1 MKRNWIKIIAVV
13 FALNVCFQVNGQS
26 TDTAAVI
33 AAREEAEERYKKM
46 FSAIEELQA
55 AQVLFK
61 KRLDELEAR
70 LNEIQQGLSR
80 LTNNLATRAEI
91 IALGEKLIALDK
103 ERQEDKKLIVEQLS
117 KLGASLKNLSSA
129 PAPPPSN
136 TAPKVEKGY
145 EYVIQPGD
153 TLSKIVKMYRDEGIK
168 VSMQQIIDAN
178 PGLNPNSLKI
188 GQKIFIPHPGK

>member
-13 FALNVCFQVNGQS
+13 FALNVYFQVCGQN
-26 TDTAAVI
+26 TDTAALI

-70 LNEIQQGLSR
+70 LGEIQQELSR

-91 IALGEKLIALDK
+91 VALGEKLIALDK

-129 PAPPPSN
+129 PVPPSN
-136 TAPKVEKGY
+136 TTPKVEKGY